1 MAESSKR
8 AKKRRIVNR
17 LYENFTKYKQ
27 CLIVKLENVTSNQ
40 VQQTRLALRQSKK
53 GDMVCGKN
61 TVVKKA
67 IDIRLGKP
75 KEEDQDFELR
85 NGLYT
90 DVPQIEKLAAYCKGK
105 VGFIFSDAP
114 VHELKPM
121 IESNRIPAPAKVGTI
136 SPIEVGI
143 PAGPTG
149 LDPSQ
154 ISFFHTLNISTK
166 IQKGQIEIT
175 KEFKVL
181 EKGKKIGNS
190 EAAILAKLN
199 IKPFAFG
206 MEILYVYDNGTILT
220 PDVFNLDPEELV
232 GKIRNAAN
240 QIAAISLG
248 LGLPNSLSIGHMLKN
263 GFKNIAAIAVESG
276 LKLKALEGLGSG
288 PAPAAAGGAAGGK
301 TETKAAPKE
310 EEKPKEEEADVGLG
324 GGLFGDDDDF

>member
-17 LYENFTKYKQ
+17 LYENLTNYKQ

-40 VQQTRLALRQSKK
+40 VQKTRLALRQSKK

-67 IDIRLGKP
+67 IDIRLAAP
-75 KEEDQDFELR
+75 KEEENDYEFR
-85 NGLYT
+85 KGLYT
-90 DVPQIEKLAAYCKGK
+90 DLPQIEKITQYCKGK

-121 IESNRIPAPAKVGTI
+121 IESNRIPAPAKVGTY
-136 SPIEVGI
+136 SPIEVVI
-143 PAGPTG
+143 PPGPTG
-149 LDPSQ
+149 LDPAQ

-190 EAAILAKLN
+190 EAAILTKLN
-199 IKPFAFG
+199 IKPFSFG
-206 MEILYVYDNGTILT
+206 MEIAYVYNDGAILT
-220 PDVFNLDPEELV
+220 PEIFNLDPEALLN
-232 GKIRNAAN
+232 KIRGAAKN
-240 QIAAISLG
+240 ITAISLAIGEPNVLSIPHMVINGFKQLAAISL
-248 LGLPNSLSIGHMLKN
+248 
-263 GFKNIAAIAVESG
+263 ESG
-276 LKLKALEGLGSG
+276 LKIKQLENMSQAG
-288 PAPAAAGGAAGGK
+288 PAQAAAPTQAK
-301 TETKAAPKE
+301 QETKAAAVV
-310 EEKPKEEEADVGLG
+310 EEKPAEEEAVDIGDM
-324 GGLFGDDDDF
+324 FGDDF

>member
-27 CLIVKLENVTSNQ
+27 CLVVKLENVTSSQ

-67 IDIRLGKP
+67 IDIRLQAP
-75 KEEDQDFELR
+75 KEEDQDFEFR
-85 NGLYT
+85 KGLYS
-90 DVPQIEKLAAYCKGK
+90 DLPQIEKLSQYAKGK

-114 VHELKPM
+114 IHELKPM
-121 IESNRIPAPAKVGTI
+121 IEGNRIPALAKVGSI
-136 SPIEVGI
+136 SPIEVVI

-154 ISFFHTLNISTK
+154 ISFFHTLSISTK

-181 EKGKKIGNS
+181 EKGKKVANS
-190 EAAILAKLN
+190 EAAILSKLN
-199 IKPFAFG
+199 IKPFSFG
-206 MEILYVYDNGTILT
+206 MEILYVYDDGSILT
-220 PDVFNLDPEELV
+220 PDIFNLDPAALL
-232 GKIRNAAN
+232 GRIRAAATN
-240 QIAAISLG
+240 ITAISLAIG
-248 LGLPNSLSIGHMLKN
+248 EPNVLSIPHMVIN
-263 GFKNIAAIAVESG
+263 GFKQLAAVALETG
-276 LKLKALEGLGSG
+276 LKIKALENMSTA
-288 PAPAAAGGAAGGK
+288 APAQANAPAQTQQAAKPAEK
-301 TETKAAPKE
+301 V
-310 EEKPKEEEADVGLG
+310 EEKKPVEEEEAVELG
-324 GGLFGDDDDF
+324 DMFGDDF

>member
-17 LYENFTKYKQ
+17 LYENFTNYRQ

-40 VQQTRLALRQSKK
+40 VQQTRLALRQKK
-53 GDMVCGKN
+53 LGDMVCGKN

-67 IDIRLGKP
+67 IDIRLAPP
-75 KEEDQDFELR
+75 KEDDPDFEFR
-85 NGLYT
+85 KPLYT
-90 DVPQIEKLAAYCKGK
+90 KNPNIEKLLAFCKGK

-114 VHELKPM
+114 VHDLKPI
-121 IESNRIPAPAKVGTI
+121 IESNRLPAPAKVGTFA
-136 SPIEVGI
+136 PAEVVI
-143 PAGPTG
+143 PPGPTG

-175 KEFKVL
+175 KEFRVC

-199 IKPFAFG
+199 IKPFSFG
-206 MEILYVYDNGTILT
+206 MEILYVYDDGAILG
-220 PDVFNLDPEELV
+220 PEVFNLDPTALL
-232 GKIRNAAN
+232 GKIRGAAN
-240 QIAAISLG
+240 QIAAISLAIG
-248 LGLPNSLSIGHMLKN
+248 QPNVLSIPHMIVN
-263 GFKNIAAIAVESG
+263 GFKQIAAASLEAGIP
-276 LKLKALEGLGSG
+276 LKMLENMKSSG
-288 PAPAAAGGAAGGK
+288 PAP
-301 TETKAAPKE
+301 TSSAAPTQAKQE
-310 EEKPKEEEADVGLG
+310 AAKPVEEKKEEEADVGLG

>member
-17 LYENFTKYKQ
+17 LYENLTKYKQ

-67 IDIRLGKP
+67 IDIRLAAP
-75 KEEDQDFELR
+75 KEDDQDYELR
-85 NGLYT
+85 KGLYT
-90 DVPQIEKLAAYCKGK
+90 EVPQIEKLTGYCKGK

-114 VHELKPM
+114 VHELRPM

-136 SPIEVGI
+136 SPLEVII
-143 PAGPTG
+143 PPGPTG

-181 EKGKKIGNS
+181 EKGRKIGNS

-199 IKPFAFG
+199 IKPFSFG
-206 MEILYVYDNGTILT
+206 MEILYVYDDGAILT
-220 PDVFNLDPEELV
+220 PDIFNLDPETLL
-232 GKIRNAAN
+232 GKIRAAAN
-240 QIAAISLG
+240 NITAISLAIG
-248 LGLPNSLSIGHMLKN
+248 EPNVLSINHMVIN
-263 GFKNIAAIAVESG
+263 GFKKLASAALETG
-276 LKLKALEGLGSG
+276 LKIKALENVSTAG
-288 PAPAAAGGAAGGK
+288 PATAAAPTQAK
-301 TETKAAPKE
+301 TETKAAAPVK
-310 EEKPKEEEADVGLG
+310 EEKPEEEEAVDIGDM
-324 GGLFGDDDDF
+324 FGDDF

>member
-17 LYENFTKYKQ
+17 LYENFTNYKQ
-27 CLIVKLENVTSNQ
+27 CLVVKLENVTSNQ
-40 VQQTRLALRQSKK
+40 VQQTRLALRQKK
-53 GDMVCGKN
+53 LGDMVCGKN

-67 IDIRLGKP
+67 IDIRMNPP
-75 KEEDQDFELR
+75 KEDDPDFEFR
-85 NGLYT
+85 KGLYT
-90 DVPQIEKLAAYCKGK
+90 KIPQIEKLLTLCKGK
-105 VGFIFSDAP
+105 VGFIFSDAA
-114 VHELKPM
+114 VFDLKPL
-121 IESNRIPAPAKVGTI
+121 IESNKISAPAKVGTI
-136 SPIEVGI
+136 SPVEFII
-143 PAGPTG
+143 PPGPTG
-149 LDPSQ
+149 MDPSQ

-175 KEFKVL
+175 KEFRVL

-199 IKPFAFG
+199 IKPLSFG

-220 PDVFNLDPEELV
+220 PEVFNLNPEDLV

-240 QIAAISLG
+240 QLAAISLG

-288 PAPAAAGGAAGGK
+288 PAPAAAGGAAAK

-324 GGLFGDDDDF
+324 GGLFGDDEDF

>member
-40 VQQTRLALRQSKK
+40 VQQVRLALRQKK
-53 GDMVCGKN
+53 VGDMVCGKN

-67 IDIRLGKP
+67 IDIRLQPP
-75 KEEDQDFELR
+75 KEDDQDYEFR
-85 NGLYT
+85 KPLYT
-90 DVPQIEKLAAYCKGK
+90 KIPQIEKILQFCKGK

-114 VHELKPM
+114 VFELKPL
-121 IESNRIPAPAKVGTI
+121 IESNKIPAPAKVGTI
-136 SPIEVGI
+136 STIDVTI
-143 PAGPTG
+143 PPGPTG
-149 LDPSQ
+149 MDPSQ

-206 MEILYVYDNGTILT
+206 MEILYVYDDGAILT
-220 PDVFNLDPEELV
+220 PDVFNLDPEALL

-240 QIAAISLG
+240 QLAAISLAC
-248 LGLPNSLSIGHMLKN
+248 GLPNSLSISHMLKN
-263 GFKNIAAIAVESG
+263 GFKNIVAIALESDI
-276 LKLKALEGLGSG
+276 KIKQLENLGSA
-288 PAPAAAGGAAGGK
+288 PAPQQTAVK
-301 TETKAAPKE
+301 TETKAAAPKV
-310 EEKPKEEEADVGLG
+310 EEKKEEEAEVDMG
-324 GGLFGDDDDF
+324 GMFGDDDDY